1 MKKSSSILIFLII
14 LSNMHGQHAPVIQS
28 GSEQFKELTAQNS
41 GILLD
46 VRTKSEFKNGHLPE
60 AGNLNYY
67 SLDFRKKLILLPRN
81 QPIYLYCN
89 TGYRSEKAAEI
100 LIENGYTDVYN
111 LQHGIMEWELLNL
124 PVIMEPDARPDTDNK
139 MTPEQ
144 YHAILSEGSPVFFD
158 FYAPWCGPC
167 RKMMPMIDSLMVEY
181 HPQIEMHKIN
191 VDASKKL
198 VKELKLIGVPYLVL
212 QDKGVVL
219 FSRNGS
225 ATRNELTSAFD
236 QTLMNITGS
245 LLVEDK

>member
-1 MKKSSSILIFLII
+1 MKKSGAILIFLIT
-14 LSNMHGQHAPVIQS
+14 LSKIYGQNAPVVQA
-28 GSEQFKELTAQNS
+28 GSAQFNNLTSQNN

-67 SLDFRKKLILLPRN
+67 ALDFRKKLILLPRN

-124 PVIMEPDARPDTDNK
+124 PVVVEPDARPDTDNK
-139 MTPEQ
+139 MTSEQ
-144 YHAILSEGSPVFFD
+144 YQAILSSGTPVFFD

-181 HPQIEMHKIN
+181 HPLIQMHKIN
-191 VDASKKL
+191 VDASKRL
-198 VKELKLIGVPYLVL
+198 VKELKLVGVPYLVL
-212 QDKGVVL
+212 PDDGKVL
-219 FSRNGS
+219 FSKNGS
-225 ATRNELTSAFD
+225 ASRSELTSKFD
-236 QTLMNITGS
+236 QILMNTGMS
-245 LLVEDK
+245 QVVLVR